1 MFYFQNRY
9 AILIMP
15 RNRIS
20 YLRKGMSLVKSI
32 FSLYL
37 YPYVRWQDCVAAM
50 REWTFSVRL
59 SMQGRT
65 FYALLYF
72 VSGGKRRMKKKT
84 SILIIGMIISSV
96 ILSGC
101 QNNALTLNNSS
112 EMETTSEKEQNS
124 ENDTPVENEEQAPSM
139 DIPEFDT
146 TSTIE
151 QTVLWDADG
160 ISVTATD
167 LSYSGNSCELY
178 LTIAN
183 NSGKDLSF
191 TSGTMGY
198 SRNAVN
204 GYMIDDGYLSA
215 DIANGVSSEE
225 VMSFNTEQLIIYG
238 ITQVADISIGI
249 NAEDA
254 DGNTIQLYP
263 MQVKTSAYDTYDYEA
278 DTFKDILNSGLLEA
292 IYNCSIDYSS
302 DEELYNQG
310 NVRITS
316 HALITNTDGQKS
328 FLFEIE
334 NNTENCVFGTTSGIS
349 VNGMTIYSYN
359 WSIDA
364 INSGTRRIAFI
375 SLNDLADINYMDI
388 FGITDISGIGFTFG
402 VTDTNNA
409 EINSP
414 ADITVP
420 ILDSSYDIDSS
431 GEEVYNN
438 NGIRIISKGIQ
449 HQEDEY
455 TNYDYPVFL
464 VENNS
469 SEKITVGDAYTSF
482 LINGTEMDYAILRET
497 ELQAGTVGLIYYSLD
512 SDSLSELGIT
522 DINTITASLYIKNAD
537 SYDLIDEPQITINY

>member
-1 MFYFQNRY
+1 
-9 AILIMP
+9 
-15 RNRIS
+15 
-20 YLRKGMSLVKSI
+20 
-32 FSLYL
+32 
-37 YPYVRWQDCVAAM
+37 
-50 REWTFSVRL
+50 
-59 SMQGRT
+59 
-65 FYALLYF
+65 
-72 VSGGKRRMKKKT
+72 MKKKL
-84 SILIIGMIISSV
+84 SCCLAGIFLASA

-101 QNNALTLNNSS
+101 SSNNQTNDVNESFNQTSSVTDEVANS
-112 EMETTSEKEQNS
+112 TSEKADDENS
-124 ENDTPVENEEQAPSM
+124 EPEVFM

-146 TSTIE
+146 TYTIE

-167 LSYSGNSCELY
+167 LSYSGNFCELY

-204 GYMIDDGYLSA
+204 GYMVDDGYLSA
-215 DIANGVSSEE
+215 DITNGASSEE
-225 VMSFNTEQLIIYG
+225 VMSFNIEQLMIYG

-263 MQVKTSAYDTYDYEA
+263 MQVKTSVYDTYDYEA
-278 DTFKDILNSGLLEA
+278 DTFTYILNSGLLEA

-310 NVRITS
+310 NVRIAS

-334 NNTENCVFGTTSGIS
+334 NNTENCVLGTTSGIS

-375 SLNDLADINYMDI
+375 SLNGLADINYMDI

-414 ADITVP
+414 VDITVP
-420 ILDSSYDIDSS
+420 ILGSSYDIDSS

-497 ELQAGTVGLIYYSLD
+497 ELQAGTVGLMYYSLD

-522 DINTITASLYIKNAD
+522 DINTITASLSIKNAD

>member
-1 MFYFQNRY
+1 M
-9 AILIMP
+9 
-15 RNRIS
+15 
-20 YLRKGMSLVKSI
+20 
-32 FSLYL
+32 
-37 YPYVRWQDCVAAM
+37 
-50 REWTFSVRL
+50 
-59 SMQGRT
+59 
-65 FYALLYF
+65 
-72 VSGGKRRMKKKT
+72 
-84 SILIIGMIISSV
+84 
-96 ILSGC
+96 
-101 QNNALTLNNSS
+101 
-112 EMETTSEKEQNS
+112 
-124 ENDTPVENEEQAPSM
+124 
-139 DIPEFDT
+139 
-146 TSTIE
+146 
-151 QTVLWDADG
+151 WD
-160 ISVTATD
+160 VH
-167 LSYSGNSCELY
+167 
-178 LTIAN
+178 
-183 NSGKDLSF
+183 
-191 TSGTMGY
+191 
-198 SRNAVN
+198 
-204 GYMIDDGYLSA
+204 
-215 DIANGVSSEE
+215 ANGASSEE
-225 VMSFNTEQLIIYG
+225 VMSFNTEQLMIYG

-278 DTFKDILNSGLLEA
+278 DTFTDILNSGLLEA

-420 ILDSSYDIDSS
+420 ILGTSYDIDSS

-438 NGIRIISKGIQ
+438 NEIRIISKGIQ

-522 DINTITASLYIKNAD
+522 DINTITTSLSIKNAD
-537 SYDLIDEPQITINY
+537 SYDLIDEPQITINYQ